1 MKTVCIHQPD
11 FIPYMGFFHRL
22 LETDIFIV
30 LDDAQFIRDGWHHRD
45 QVKNAGGKTWIT
57 LPVNRED
64 LFKSISEVRLVQP
77 QDWKV
82 KHLNLLKENYRKAP
96 FFGMYYPQIEAIYAK
111 RHARLM
117 EINMDFLEFLFGC
130 FGLEPRPLFS
140 SELHIQGKSTARL
153 VEMVQQV
160 GGNRYLTGTG
170 SRAYLEESQFTEKG
184 IAVAWQ
190 TFQPPDYPQLHG
202 TFIPHLSSID
212 VVFNLGPDAKE
223 FLRTC

>member
-45 QVKNAGGKTWIT
+45 QIKNAAGKTWIT
-57 LPVNRED
+57 LPVNRDD

-77 QDWKV
+77 QDWKI

-96 FFGMYYPQIEAIYAK
+96 YYAMYYPQIEAIYAK
-111 RHARLM
+111 SHARLM

-223 FLRTC
+223 FLRKC